1 MEHSLPKHI
10 PTNIQN
16 IIQNG
21 QHLLALI
28 ALQESKPT
36 ATKSTKY
43 LQRTFP
49 DYKLIFNHTHNAT
62 ICSKRR
68 ELNYAPLRGGLMT
81 LIHKNYSFLRNIQKI
96 ATHNKISPYLQTIE
110 IQNKPLKPL
119 IIITLYMATHQE
131 DLTLVSIIKNTIH
144 TTLNIYQS
152 HTIILLRDFN
162 RDIKLNRKKQKPN
175 MDST

>member
-1 MEHSLPKHI
+1 MAI
-10 PTNIQN
+10 
-16 IIQNG
+16 
-21 QHLLALI
+21 I
-28 ALQESKPT
+28 ALQKT
-36 ATKSTKY
+36 KLTKTKSTKY

-119 IIITLYMATHQE
+119 YMATHQE

>member
-1 MEHSLPKHI
+1 
-10 PTNIQN
+10 
-16 IIQNG
+16 
-21 QHLLALI
+21 
-28 ALQESKPT
+28 
-36 ATKSTKY
+36 
-43 LQRTFP
+43 
-49 DYKLIFNHTHNAT
+49 
-62 ICSKRR
+62 
-68 ELNYAPLRGGLMT
+68 MT

>member
-49 DYKLIFNHTHNAT
+49 SYQLIFNYTHKETTCNQ
-62 ICSKRR
+62 I
-68 ELNYAPLRGGLMT
+68 
-81 LIHKNYSFLRNIQKI
+81 RNLDYTPFK
-96 ATHNKISPYLQTIE
+96 E
-110 IQNKPLKPL
+110 
-119 IIITLYMATHQE
+119 
-131 DLTLVSIIKNTIH
+131 V
-144 TTLNIYQS
+144 
-152 HTIILLRDFN
+152 
-162 RDIKLNRKKQKPN
+162 
-175 MDST
+175 

>member
-1 MEHSLPKHI
+1 VSLNTSLPS
-10 PTNIQN
+10 IQTLT
-16 IIQNG
+16 QNT
-21 QHLLALI
+21 HSIMAII
-28 ALQESKPT
+28 ALQKT
-36 ATKSTKY
+36 KLTKTKSTKY